1 MVKFG
6 KTRVI
11 AATLAIAAL
20 GALATAPAQAQTVLG
35 INLSL
40 PGVTVSAGAGAV
52 APAGYYPVYSPAPVA
67 VPVPVAYPVVR
78 EAYPVYGQPVYRQPV
93 RGWEQ
98 RPGWGHRADRDH
110 DGVPDRFDRRP
121 DNPRLY

>member
-1 MVKFG
+1 MVKFANP
-6 KTRVI
+6 RVI
-11 AATLAIAAL
+11 AATLAVAAL
-20 GALATAPAQAQTVLG
+20 GTLAAAPVQAQTLLG

-52 APAGYYPVYSPAPVA
+52 APVSYYPVYSPAPVA
-67 VPVPVAYPVVR
+67 APVPVTYLVVR
-78 EAYPVYGQPVYRQPV
+78 ETYPVYGEPVYRQPV
-93 RGWEQ
+93 RGWEH
-98 RPGWGHRADRDH
+98 RPGWGYSADRDR